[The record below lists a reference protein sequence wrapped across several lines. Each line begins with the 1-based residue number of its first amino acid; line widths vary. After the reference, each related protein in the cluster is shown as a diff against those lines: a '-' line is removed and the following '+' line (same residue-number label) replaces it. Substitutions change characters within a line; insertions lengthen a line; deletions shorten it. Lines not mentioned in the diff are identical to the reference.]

1 MSRTIEHRVWE
12 IISTDEDLLEKE
24 FSTES
29 LDAQRDAVRY
39 ALELWMKFN
48 DLQLHLYHTY
58 NTIKASLES
67 VEDFEAE
74 FISFAEP
81 NPNKDALIAINLGL
95 EIDDIIWTT
104 IEPKVKDI
112 D

>member
-1 MSRTIEHRVWE
+1 MRNDIKHRVWSVL
-12 IISTDEDLLEKE
+12 ISDGDIEKE
-24 FSTES
+24 FGSDDLEVQKQAVKHA
-29 LDAQRDAVRY
+29 LD
-39 ALELWMKFN
+39 LWMEFN

-74 FISFAEP
+74 FMSFAQP
-81 NPNKDALIAINLGL
+81 NPDKDALIAINLGL

-104 IEPKVKDI
+104 IEPKVEDI

>member
-1 MSRTIEHRVWE
+1 MRNDIKHRVWSVL
-12 IISTDEDLLEKE
+12 ISDGDIEKE
-24 FSTES
+24 FGSDDLEVQKQAVKHA
-29 LDAQRDAVRY
+29 LD
-39 ALELWMKFN
+39 LWMEFN

-67 VEDFEAE
+67 VEDFESE
-74 FISFAEP
+74 FMSFAQP
-81 NPNKDALIAINLGL
+81 NPDKDALIAINLGL

-104 IEPKVKDI
+104 IEPKVEDI